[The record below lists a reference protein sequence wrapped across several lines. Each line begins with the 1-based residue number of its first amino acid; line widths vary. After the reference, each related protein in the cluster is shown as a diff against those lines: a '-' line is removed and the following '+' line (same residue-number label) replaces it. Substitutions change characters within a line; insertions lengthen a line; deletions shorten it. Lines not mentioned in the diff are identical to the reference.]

1 MIAAHFPET
10 VGSVDAPPSLHRSG
24 SPPDRAVNVV
34 VSLEK
39 PDKELNQRRQ
49 ELMAKSP
56 SCLKALK
63 SKKEE
68 RDGT

>member
-1 MIAAHFPET
+1 M
-10 VGSVDAPPSLHRSG
+10 
-24 SPPDRAVNVV
+24 NVV

-39 PDKELNQRRQ
+39 PDK